1 MIAAL
6 LNLARAEVNQHGH
19 VLDATRQRLL
29 AYGITSVDLE
39 QYLNAT
45 NGDRRNG

>member
-29 AYGITSVDLE
+29 AYGINAVKLE
-39 QYLNAT
+39 KYLAFT
-45 NGDRRNG
+45 TEIE